1 MDSNARIRVIIPCR
15 GAGADIFRTLA
26 SLASQTVG
34 PKRQNV
40 ILASSAPEEHADAE
54 ASLLRK
60 ALGFNS
66 VEVLDA
72 SALPEAKAVNI
83 AALDGGEQTLALAP
97 EGARLSP
104 RFLEACLHAM
114 RGHHAAASFPL
125 HTAGSQDAAPLV
137 RLRPF
142 SAEQLTRG
150 NPVGP
155 AVLVRREAWESLGG
169 LRPGARLALW
179 DFWLRLALSG
189 GTGGTGGR
197 IVRVQ
202 ELLAHCPP
210 LRRLSARED
219 GEAKALLVAGAPG
232 AFDPD
237 TCRWALALLR
247 GEGWAKPFTPG
258 VIPSAHEIRAMH
270 AAALRPRGFA
280 RAFRQ
285 ELRSA

>member
-40 ILASSAPEEHADAE
+40 ILASSAPAE
-54 ASLLRK
+54 FAGPEARLMLT

-66 VEVLDA
+66 VETLDA
-72 SALPEAKAVNI
+72 SILPEAKAVNI
-83 AALDGGEQTLALAP
+83 AALGGGEEVLALAP
-97 EGARLSP
+97 AGSRLSP
-104 RFLEACLHAM
+104 RFMAACLDAM
-114 RGHHAAASFPL
+114 RIRRAAASFPL
-125 HTAGSQDAAPLV
+125 HTAGTPDSAPLT

-142 SAEQLTRG
+142 SADQLSRS
-150 NPVGP
+150 NVVGP
-155 AVLVRREAWESLGG
+155 AALISRAAWESLGG
-169 LRPGARLALW
+169 LRPGSRLALW

-189 GTGGTGGR
+189 GSCGR

-210 LRRLSARED
+210 QRRSSPRQDAL
-219 GEAKALLVAGAPG
+219 AKALLVAEAPG
-232 AFDPD
+232 AFEPD

-247 GEGWAKPFTPG
+247 GEAWAKPFASG
-258 VIPSAHEIRAMH
+258 VVPSGREVRAMY
-270 AAALRPRGFA
+270 AEALRPRSSA
-280 RAFRQ
+280 AVYRR